1 MTDCTNCGLS
11 SLPGQKFCAECGTAL
26 ERDSVPGAVSV
37 SGELPTQKQS
47 ESVNP
52 ACADCETPLET
63 GSQYCFECGKP
74 VEKSP
79 GVSELEAISVPTT
92 GSVEG
97 SANSDAAAGFLG
109 ALWGGSASCGCGCF
123 SLVILVGLLA
133 VLGAFL

>member
-26 ERDSVPGAVSV
+26 ERDSVPRAVSV

-52 ACADCETPLET
+52 ACADCRTPVED
-63 GSQYCFECGKP
+63 GSHYCFECGAAVKKVP
-74 VEKSP
+74 A
-79 GVSELEAISVPTT
+79 VSNFEPMAAAES
-92 GSVEG
+92 SEG
-97 SANSDAAAGFLG
+97 STDSDAAAGFLA

-123 SLVILVGLLA
+123 SLVIFLGLLA